1 MKKSIGWNPK
11 RVLFGLSRIGYTPH
25 TAIADIVDNS
35 VTYGAKKVNILIN
48 KEKEEFSDTRKN
60 NIKEYLVI
68 DDGVGMNEDGVLKA
82 LELGSD
88 DSNYDDLSLSKFGLG
103 LKSAS
108 FSQGNVLQIVSSND
122 TSSGFVKYSVDLKKI
137 EEEYFCEKL
146 ELNEEDSTLIS
157 TYLPNGIGTIIRI
170 SDVHTNNHPS
180 LKTTTDQLLY
190 RLGTIYYYFLSDGL
204 ELYLNNQKI
213 DAYDVLFTEEA
224 NQHDNLNEHE
234 WNGRTV
240 NWISKS
246 KKHTLDIDGNNSV
259 LATIEVT
266 QLPHPPTFS
275 LDGDGEQKK
284 IREKYKIESNNYG
297 YYVYRNKRLIS
308 WASRLDGIIPQD
320 QDFYSFR
327 GRILLDSSADD
338 SFNIDVKKSHLV
350 LSEEAF
356 NALSDLS
363 DEYKRK
369 SKKAWI
375 HANNLKKSM
384 MGKEPNNMSNDIA
397 IKITL
402 PDFLPSEDVPTPE
415 EEKKRTARDEAYKKE
430 LKDKVRKEAEDQLK
444 PEKEDEPLTDE
455 DINAFITGSENE
467 NKKDKRIFRVLNIE
481 DNLLWE
487 PYYDDDVG
495 HCVRINKTHR
505 FSKLVFEDNSDNT
518 DLQVLFEIL
527 LLHFSM
533 AEAGL
538 YRDINIDKKV
548 AQGILADYKRTI
560 SDLLITTMRN
570 QKIKLPPLN

>member
-1 MKKSIGWNPK
+1 
-11 RVLFGLSRIGYTPH
+11 
-25 TAIADIVDNS
+25 
-35 VTYGAKKVNILIN
+35 
-48 KEKEEFSDTRKN
+48 
-60 NIKEYLVI
+60 
-68 DDGVGMNEDGVLKA
+68 
-82 LELGSD
+82 
-88 DSNYDDLSLSKFGLG
+88 
-103 LKSAS
+103 
-108 FSQGNVLQIVSSND
+108 
-122 TSSGFVKYSVDLKKI
+122 
-137 EEEYFCEKL
+137 
-146 ELNEEDSTLIS
+146 
-157 TYLPNGIGTIIRI
+157 
-170 SDVHTNNHPS
+170 
-180 LKTTTDQLLY
+180 
-190 RLGTIYYYFLSDGL
+190 
-204 ELYLNNQKI
+204 
-213 DAYDVLFTEEA
+213 
-224 NQHDNLNEHE
+224 
-234 WNGRTV
+234 
-240 NWISKS
+240 
-246 KKHTLDIDGNNSV
+246 
-259 LATIEVT
+259 
-266 QLPHPPTFS
+266 
-275 LDGDGEQKK
+275 
-284 IREKYKIESNNYG
+284 
-297 YYVYRNKRLIS
+297 
-308 WASRLDGIIPQD
+308 
-320 QDFYSFR
+320 
-327 GRILLDSSADD
+327 
-338 SFNIDVKKSHLV
+338 
-350 LSEEAF
+350 
-356 NALSDLS
+356 
-363 DEYKRK
+363 
-369 SKKAWI
+369 
-375 HANNLKKSM
+375 M